1 MNEMLIAAV
10 VHDLKNAIA
19 SLTTST
25 GDIARRAAGTELEFD
40 TGKLHATTMAL
51 SQRLVGFLTLY
62 RSGQT
67 GLVAQLRDNTP
78 DDFLHEVV
86 AGLVLPP
93 ETVTVRIEAGEESTP
108 FWFFDDYL
116 TRMAL
121 EAAVHNALRFAA
133 SEVVLGCALR
143 NGFLVFSV
151 ADDGPGLGADAEGG
165 PSTGL
170 GTALC
175 EAIAAAH
182 TNGARN
188 GKVVLRNRSQGGA
201 LFELWLP

>member
-1 MNEMLIAAV
+1 MKDALVAAV
-10 VHDLKNAIA
+10 VHDLKNALT
-19 SLTTST
+19 SLTSST
-25 GDIARRAAGTELEFD
+25 GDICQRTIGTALEFD
-40 TGKLHATTMAL
+40 TSRLHATTVAL

-62 RSGQT
+62 RSGQA
-67 GLVAQLRDNTP
+67 GPSARLRDHTP
-78 DDFLHEVV
+78 EDFLREVV

-93 ETVTVRIEAGEESTP
+93 DSVLIKTTHCEDGPP

-121 EAAVHNALRFAA
+121 EAAVHNALRFAR
-133 SEVVLGCALR
+133 SEVTLACGMR

-151 ADDGPGLGADAEGG
+151 ADDGPGLGKDGE

-175 EAIAAAH
+175 QAIARAH
-182 TNGARN
+182 TNGARV
-188 GKVVLRNRSQGGA
+188 GKVLLRNRPEGGA

>member
-1 MNEMLIAAV
+1 MKDALIAAV
-10 VHDLKNAIA
+10 VHDLKNALA

-25 GDIARRAAGTELEFD
+25 GDIARRSAGTELEFD
-40 TGKLHATTMAL
+40 TSKLHATTMAL
-51 SQRLVGFLTLY
+51 SQRLIAFLTLY
-62 RSGQT
+62 RSGQA
-67 GLVAQLRDNTP
+67 GLGAQLRDNTP
-78 DDFLHEVV
+78 EDFLREVV

-93 ETVTVRIEAGEESTP
+93 EAVSIRTAASEDSTP
-108 FWFFDDYL
+108 FWYFDDYL

-121 EAAVHNALRFAA
+121 EAAVHNALRYAR
-133 SEVVLGCALR
+133 SEVVLACGMR

-151 ADDGPGLGADAEGG
+151 ADDGPGLGADGA

-175 EAIAAAH
+175 EAIAQAH
-182 TNGARN
+182 TNGERV
-188 GKVVLRNRSQGGA
+188 GKVVLRNRREGGA

>member
-1 MNEMLIAAV
+1 MNDALTVAV
-10 VHDLKNAIA
+10 VHDLKNALA
-19 SLTTST
+19 SLMTST
-25 GDIARRAAGTELEFD
+25 ADIATRTIGSELEFD
-40 TGKLHATTMAL
+40 THKLHATTVAL

-62 RSGQT
+62 RSGQA

-78 DDFLHEVV
+78 EDFLREVV

-93 ETVTVRIEAGEESTP
+93 QAVTIRVAAEDGGAS

-121 EAAVHNALRFAA
+121 EAAVSNALRFA
-133 SEVVLGCALR
+133 SSQIVLACR
-143 NGFLVFSV
+143 TCDGFLVFSV
-151 ADDGPGLGADAEGG
+151 ADDGPGLGADGP

-175 EAIAAAH
+175 QAIAAAH
-182 TNGARN
+182 TDGERT
-188 GKVVLRNRSQGGA
+188 GRVVLRNRPDGGA

>member
-1 MNEMLIAAV
+1 MKDALVAAV
-10 VHDLKNAIA
+10 VHDLKNALA
-19 SLTTST
+19 SLTSST
-25 GDIARRAAGTELEFD
+25 GSIAERTIGSELESD
-40 TGKLHATTMAL
+40 AGRLHATTVAL

-62 RSGQT
+62 RAAET
-67 GLVAQLRDNTP
+67 GLRAQLRDNTP
-78 DDFLHEVV
+78 EDFLREVA

-93 ETVTVRIEAGEESTP
+93 ETMAVRTITREPGAP

-121 EAAVHNALRFAA
+121 EAAVHNALRFAT
-133 SEVVLGCALR
+133 SEVVLACDVR
-143 NGFLVFSV
+143 DGFLVFSV
-151 ADDGPGLGADAEGG
+151 TDDGPGLGADAA

-175 EAIAAAH
+175 QAIAQAH
-182 TNGARN
+182 TNGARQ
-188 GKVVLRNRSQGGA
+188 GKVVLQNRPEGGA

>member
-1 MNEMLIAAV
+1 MNNALVATV

-19 SLTTST
+19 SLTSST
-25 GDIARRAAGTELEFD
+25 GDIAQRSVGSDLETD
-40 TGKLHATTMAL
+40 TGRLHATTVAL

-62 RSGQT
+62 RSSET
-67 GLVAQLRDNTP
+67 GLRAQLRDNSP
-78 DDFLHEVV
+78 QDFLNEVA

-93 ETVTVRIEAGEESTP
+93 ETVKVKTITHEPSAP
-108 FWFFDDYL
+108 FWYFDDYL

-121 EAAVHNALRFAA
+121 EAAIHNALRFART
-133 SEVVLGCALR
+133 EVTLSCSVR
-143 NGFLVFSV
+143 DGFLVYSV
-151 ADDGPGLGADAEGG
+151 ADDGLGLGSDAA

-175 EAIAAAH
+175 QAIAQAH
-182 TNGARN
+182 ANGTRK
-188 GKVVLRNRSQGGA
+188 GKVTLCNRPEGGA

>member
-1 MNEMLIAAV
+1 MKDALVASV
-10 VHDLKNAIA
+10 VHDLKNALA
-19 SLTTST
+19 SLTSSA
-25 GDIARRAAGTELEFD
+25 GDIAERSIGSELEFD
-40 TGKLHATTMAL
+40 TSRLHATSLAL

-62 RSGQT
+62 RSGQA
-67 GLVAQLRDNTP
+67 GLSARLRDHTP
-78 DDFLHEVV
+78 GDFLREVA

-93 ETVTVRIEAGEESTP
+93 KTITIKTADCEDGTP

-121 EAAVHNALRFAA
+121 EAALHNALRFAR
-133 SEVVLGCALR
+133 SEVILACGVR
-143 NGFLVFSV
+143 DGFLVFSV
-151 ADDGPGLGADAEGG
+151 ADDGPGLGADGA

-175 EAIAAAH
+175 QAIAQAH
-182 TNGARN
+182 TNGARS
-188 GKVVLRNRSQGGA
+188 GKLVLRNRPEGGA

>member
-1 MNEMLIAAV
+1 MNDALIATV
-10 VHDLKNAIA
+10 VHDLKNALA

-25 GDIARRAAGTELEFD
+25 GDIARRTVGSELEFD
-40 TGKLHATTMAL
+40 TSKLHATTMAL

-93 ETVTVRIEAGEESTP
+93 ETVTVKVAAGEESTS

-121 EAAVHNALRFAA
+121 EAAVNNALRFAR
-133 SEVVLGCALR
+133 SEVVLACTLR

-151 ADDGPGLGADAEGG
+151 ADDGPGLGAEGA

-175 EAIAAAH
+175 AAIAAAH
-182 TNGARN
+182 ANGERV
-188 GKVVLRNRSQGGA
+188 GKVVLRNRAEGGA

>member
-1 MNEMLIAAV
+1 MKDALVATV

-19 SLTTST
+19 SLTSST
-25 GDIARRAAGTELEFD
+25 GYIAERSVGSELESD
-40 TGKLHATTMAL
+40 TGRLHATTVAL

-62 RSGQT
+62 RSAEA
-67 GLVAQLRDNTP
+67 GLKAQLRDNTP
-78 DDFLHEVV
+78 EDFLREVA

-93 ETVTVRIEAGEESTP
+93 ETVAVKTIAREPSAP

-121 EAAVHNALRFAA
+121 EAAIHNALRFART
-133 SEVVLGCALR
+133 EVILSCSVR
-143 NGFLVFSV
+143 DGFLVYSV
-151 ADDGPGLGADAEGG
+151 ADDGPGLGTDAE

-175 EAIAAAH
+175 QAIAQAH
-182 TNGARN
+182 TNGKRN
-188 GKVVLRNRSQGGA
+188 GKVTLRNRPEGGA